1 MALVPLPIPHIWI
14 AIAAFGVGG
23 GFTLAMTLPL
33 DNAHSADEANTW
45 NAFMMTVGYLLA
57 AAGPWLVGLLRDVT
71 GTFQAPTW
79 LLFTVALGMFVLT
92 PFLAPRKHEGRDS

>member
-1 MALVPLPIPHIWI
+1 
-14 AIAAFGVGG
+14 VGG

-57 AAGPWLVGLLRDVT
+57 ATGPLLVGLLRDVT

-79 LLFTVALGMFVLT
+79 LLFAVALGMLLLT
-92 PFLAPRKHEGRDS
+92 PFLAPRRHAFSGS